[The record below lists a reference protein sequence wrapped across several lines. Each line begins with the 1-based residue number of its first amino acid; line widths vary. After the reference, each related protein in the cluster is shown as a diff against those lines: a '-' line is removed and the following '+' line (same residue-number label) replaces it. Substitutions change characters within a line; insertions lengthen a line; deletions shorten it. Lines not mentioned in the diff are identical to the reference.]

1 MKKII
6 VPIDFSNYSEQA
18 LKSAANIARIKN
30 AEIIAL
36 HMLELQE
43 VSLSDSENY
52 QKEKIVFYLKLAEK
66 RFANFLNKDYL
77 KGIKVT
83 SIVKYHKVFKEVNEI
98 ADSMNADLIVMGSH
112 GVNGAKEYFIGSNTE
127 KMIRY
132 ANIPVL
138 VIKNELADAY
148 FEEVVFACDF
158 SDEALNPY
166 IKAKKTLASL
176 GVNTHLLYVNLPNEK
191 FNSTLEMEKKVA
203 SFMKR
208 AGENIEEISKVN
220 YVADYSI
227 EKGVLNFSN
236 LIGADL
242 VAVITHGRRG
252 MSHFF
257 KGSIS
262 EDIANH
268 STLPVITFKI

>member
-6 VPIDFSNYSEQA
+6 VPIDFSKHSEQA
-18 LKSAANIARIKN
+18 LKSAANLASKNN

-36 HMLELQE
+36 HMLELQKANL
-43 VSLSDSENY
+43 SSSDSHQN
-52 QKEKIVFYLKLAEK
+52 EKIAFYVKLAEK
-66 RFANFLNKDYL
+66 RFSKFLSKEYL
-77 KGIKVT
+77 QGIKIT
-83 SIVKYHKVFKEVNEI
+83 PIVKYHKVFEEVNDI
-98 ADSMNADLIVMGSH
+98 ADSMNADLIIMGSH
-112 GVNGAKEYFIGSNTE
+112 GVSGAKEYFIGSNTE

-138 VIKNELADAY
+138 VIKNELSDVY

-158 SDEALNPY
+158 SDEALSPY
-166 IKAKKTLASL
+166 LKAKKALASL

-191 FNSTLEMEKKVA
+191 FQSTLEMEKKVA

-208 AGENIEEISKVN
+208 AGENVEAINKVN

-257 KGSIS
+257 KGSVS